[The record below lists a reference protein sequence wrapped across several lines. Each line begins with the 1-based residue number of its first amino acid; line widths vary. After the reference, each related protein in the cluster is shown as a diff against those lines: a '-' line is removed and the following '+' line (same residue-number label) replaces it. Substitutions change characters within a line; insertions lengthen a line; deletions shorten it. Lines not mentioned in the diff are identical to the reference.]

1 MHLLLHNI
9 LLLTL
14 LTNLRPDL
22 PSIQVSVKYSC
33 FSCNSLTCFF
43 EIFHNNITSIECFL
57 VVLIRNFWL
66 KSFVYDILFRSQSLL
81 RSKMSCKKY
90 GTMSVTYH
98 LGLTFL
104 CQCFI
109 FSKLVYLLQLYSFCK
124 TLKSTEGSENIL
136 TYISSFTTSSAI
148 TLRNML
154 MSFSSNHFI
163 VALK

>member
-14 LTNLRPDL
+14 LTNLRPDS

-57 VVLIRNFWL
+57 VVLIRNFCL
-66 KSFVYDILFRSQSLL
+66 KSFAYDILFRSQSLL
-81 RSKMSCKKY
+81 SSKMSCKKY
-90 GTMSVTYH
+90 GTMSVIYH

-104 CQCFI
+104 CQCFVL
-109 FSKLVYLLQLYSFCK
+109 SKLVYLLQLFLFLQN
-124 TLKSTEGSENIL
+124 LKKHWG
-136 TYISSFTTSSAI
+136 
-148 TLRNML
+148 
-154 MSFSSNHFI
+154 
-163 VALK
+163 